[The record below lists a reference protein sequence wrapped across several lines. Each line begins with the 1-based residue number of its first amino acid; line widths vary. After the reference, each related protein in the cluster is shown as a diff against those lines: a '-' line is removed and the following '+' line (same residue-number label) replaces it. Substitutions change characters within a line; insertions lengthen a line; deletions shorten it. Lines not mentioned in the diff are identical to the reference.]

1 MTAAAESTGTALR
14 VDVEDGVAVITFD
27 LPGESVNKFTP
38 AVVDEFA
45 AVLDRLQRDANI
57 RAGVFISGKPEMFV
71 AGADIEQ
78 FLTIKTAADG
88 EAMSAA
94 GQMMMDRIAKLR
106 TPLVAAIHG
115 ACMGGGTEAALACAY
130 RVCTDHPKTMLALP
144 EVMLGIIPGAGGTQ
158 RLPRTVGLR
167 NALDMILTG
176 KNIRA
181 KKALQIG
188 LVDEMVHP
196 AILREIAIDRAR
208 KLASGALRRSR
219 GRKHTGLADWL
230 LEKNPLGRALVF
242 RQAHAGV
249 MAKTHGN
256 FPAPLAAIHA
266 VRTGISGGSVRGFHE
281 EARLFGEMAVTSASK
296 QLTFLFFATNALR
309 KDPGTTVPAK
319 PAAVTHLG
327 VLGAGFMGSG
337 IASVS
342 AMQRVMVRLKD
353 ASADRVAKGL
363 KAVSDVLR
371 ERLTRKQITRVE
383 YRDEM
388 SLVGGTVDYS
398 GFRFAQLVIEA
409 VFEEIGLKH
418 KVLKETESVLAPNAT
433 YASNTSTIPITRI
446 AEAAQRPERVLGMH
460 FFSPVHKMPLLEV
473 IATKRTAPDAIAT
486 AVAYGKRLGKHVI
499 VVNDGPGFY
508 TTRTLTA
515 YMNEAGYL
523 LDEGVEIEALD
534 HAMVDAGFPV
544 GPITLMDE
552 VGLDIGAKVG
562 QVMHEALGDRFRPA
576 VTLTK
581 VVGDGRTG
589 RKGGRGFYRYENG
602 KKRGVDD
609 SIYALL
615 PRGRVHVEMA
625 AAEIQ
630 QRCLLAL
637 VNEAARCLEDGVLR
651 SPRDGDV
658 GAVFGIGFPPF
669 LGGPFRYIDEEG
681 AANIMRQLE
690 MLHQRF
696 SPRFEPGKLLAGMG
710 QTRARFYPESGNPL
724 G

>member
-1 MTAAAESTGTALR
+1 MSADTTDMGSALR
-14 VDVEDGVAVITFD
+14 VELEDGVAVITFD

-38 AVVDEFA
+38 AVVEEFA

-57 RAGVFISGKPEMFV
+57 RAAVFMSGKTDAFI

-78 FLTIKTAADG
+78 FLTIRTAADG

-106 TPLVAAIHG
+106 TPMVAAIHG
-115 ACMGGGTEAALACAY
+115 ACMGGGLEASLACAY
-130 RVCTDHPKTMLALP
+130 RICTDHPKTVLALP

-181 KKALQIG
+181 KKALQVG

-208 KLASGALRRSR
+208 KLGAGSLRRSR
-219 GRKHTGLADWL
+219 GARQTGLAALL
-230 LEKNPLGRALVF
+230 LEKNPAGRAFVF
-242 RQAHAGV
+242 RQARASV
-249 MAKTHGN
+249 MEKTHGN
-256 FPAPLAAIHA
+256 FPAPLAAIEA
-266 VRTGISGGSVRGFHE
+266 VRAGISGGPVRGYHE
-281 EARLFGEMAVTSASK
+281 EARLFGEMSVTPASQ
-296 QLTFLFFATNALR
+296 QLTFLFFATTALK
-309 KDPGTTVPAK
+309 KDSGTDVPTQPLPVDK
-319 PAAVTHLG
+319 LG
-327 VLGAGFMGSG
+327 VLGAGFMGAG
-337 IASVS
+337 IASIA
-342 AMQRVMVRLKD
+342 AMQRTVVRLKD
-353 ASADRVAKGL
+353 AAPDRVAKGL

-371 ERLTRKQITRVE
+371 ERLTRKQITRRE
-383 YRDEM
+383 FADQM
-388 SLVGGTVDYS
+388 TLVGGTVDYS
-398 GFRFAQLVIEA
+398 GFGFVDLVIEA
-409 VFEEIGLKH
+409 VFEDLALKH
-418 KVLKETESVLAPNAT
+418 KVLKETEAAIPGDAI

-446 AEAAQRPERVLGMH
+446 AEASQRPEQVLGMH

-473 IATKRTAPDAIAT
+473 IVTRRTSPVATAT
-486 AVAYGKRLGKHVI
+486 AVAYGKKLGKHVI

-508 TTRTLTA
+508 TTRTLSA

-523 LDEGVEIEALD
+523 LDEGVAIDALD

-552 VGLDIGAKVG
+552 VGLDVGGKVG
-562 QVMHEALGDRFRPA
+562 QVVYDAFGERMRPSVSLA
-576 VTLTK
+576 R

-589 RKGGRGFYRYENG
+589 RKGGRGFYKYEGG
-602 KKRGVDD
+602 KKRGVDE
-609 SIYALL
+609 SVYALL
-615 PRGRVHVEMA
+615 PTGAARTEMA
-625 AAEIQ
+625 AAEMQ
-630 QRCLLAL
+630 QRCMLAL
-637 VNEAARCLEDGVLR
+637 LNEAARCLEDGILR

-669 LGGPFRYIDEEG
+669 LGGPFRHIDHEG
-681 AANIMRQLE
+681 AANIVRQLE

-696 SPRFEPGKLLAGMG
+696 APRFEPSKLLVGMA
-710 QTRARFYPESGNPL
+710 QTKARFYPETGNPL